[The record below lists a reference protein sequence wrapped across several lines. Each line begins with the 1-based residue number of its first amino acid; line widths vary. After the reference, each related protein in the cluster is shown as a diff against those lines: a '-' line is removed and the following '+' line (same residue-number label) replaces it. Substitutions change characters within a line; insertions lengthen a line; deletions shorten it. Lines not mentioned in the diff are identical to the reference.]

1 MSNNEADRKKKESRP
16 PELSCTELELGYD
29 GKALVS
35 HLNFEVRHGDYL
47 CIVGENG
54 AGKST
59 LMRTI
64 LGLQKPMSGE
74 VRYGDGLSSRMIGYL
89 PQQTEV
95 QRDFPASV
103 REIVLSGFQARLG
116 RRFFYSAAERA
127 AALDNMRLMGIESL
141 ADESFSTLSGGQKQR
156 VMLARA
162 VSASR
167 RMLLLDEPVA
177 GLDPAA
183 SEDMYRLIS
192 NLNKEGTTIVMIS
205 HDVAACLSY
214 ASHILHV
221 GKELFFGTV
230 ADYHRNRVGKP
241 HYLGEEKTKSA
252 IRLHHPM

>member
-127 AALDNMRLMGIESL
+127 AALDNMRLASKAWRMRAFRRSPAGRSSVSCSRVRFLRAEGC
-141 ADESFSTLSGGQKQR
+141 FSWTNR
-156 VMLARA
+156 WR
-162 VSASR
+162 
-167 RMLLLDEPVA
+167 DW
-177 GLDPAA
+177 
-183 SEDMYRLIS
+183 
-192 NLNKEGTTIVMIS
+192 
-205 HDVAACLSY
+205 
-214 ASHILHV
+214 ILRH
-221 GKELFFGTV
+221 
-230 ADYHRNRVGKP
+230 P
-241 HYLGEEKTKSA
+241 KTCTG
-252 IRLHHPM
+252 